1 MIWFVIGIIAGA
13 AFMIILDNKRRNIA
27 GNIIIQDTEDGPYI
41 FLELEHAEELD
52 RSDMVYLR
60 IKRYPYTCR

>member
-13 AFMIILDNKRRNIA
+13 IFAIFLENKKRNIA

-52 RSDMVYLR
+52 RSDMVCLR
-60 IKRYPYTCR
+60 IKRYPYTRR